1 MKKIFLLICLC
12 FMVINLAA
20 EKVTVLKELINP
32 ESIVIDGSDIYITQK
47 AEISV
52 YDAKTFKLKTTF
64 GKAGQGP
71 QEIPPFPF
79 PMGGLPLMKICPLA
93 DKLFIAATGKIL
105 YFSKEGTFISEAKY
119 PLQRVRDYNNLF
131 PLGSDFFCQL
141 TSQEKQEIFLSAGIV
156 DKTFQQKKELKRKK
170 MEIRGGKINIISGA
184 MILDVYKGRIYVAG
198 DDLSVD
204 VFAED
209 GSFRK
214 KIKHPHDP
222 VKFTSE
228 MKEKFDETLKY
239 LFKAMYEQIKPIIY
253 YPDYLPVIYNLQFSG
268 PHLYVFTWKSRGDN
282 RELFVFKLDGT
293 FVEKT
298 AVPLKM
304 VQFILPY
311 PFDISGKALY
321 QLVDNEDTE
330 EWELHRTIIH

>member
-1 MKKIFLLICLC
+1 
-12 FMVINLAA
+12 
-20 EKVTVLKELINP
+20 
-32 ESIVIDGSDIYITQK
+32 
-47 AEISV
+47 
-52 YDAKTFKLKTTF
+52 
-64 GKAGQGP
+64 
-71 QEIPPFPF
+71 
-79 PMGGLPLMKICPLA
+79 
-93 DKLFIAATGKIL
+93 
-105 YFSKEGTFISEAKY
+105 
-119 PLQRVRDYNNLF
+119 
-131 PLGSDFFCQL
+131 CQL

-239 LFKAMYEQIKPIIY
+239 MFKAMYEQIKPIIY